1 MPQTL
6 RVELKG
12 ATEFAATAK
21 KIAKQANIDV
31 DQILAAGAIETQS
44 AAQNPSCPICQK
56 AKSTNADRSRTKH
69 RPQATHQTAIPA
81 RSSKTSR
88 SKRSRVA
95 MTLEAARVR
104 LGGYGWNSVHQR
116 FPRVRGFS
124 LPMKRPS
131 NLLLIDLR
139 GFNWPTHTQFY

>member
-44 AAQNPSCPICQK
+44 AAQQSILSHLSK
-56 AKSTNADRSRTKH
+56 GEIYKRGSI
-69 RPQATHQTAIPA
+69 THQASTAGNPPN
-81 RSSKTSR
+81 SDTG
-88 SKRSRVA
+88 
-95 MTLEAARVR
+95 TLVKNITVEKIK
-104 LGGYGWNSVHQR
+104 GGYDVGSRKGAPWGLWLEFGTSKVSPRPWLLPAYEKAIKSVINR
-116 FPRVRGFS
+116 FKG
-124 LPMKRPS
+124 
-131 NLLLIDLR
+131 I
-139 GFNWPTHTQFY
+139 

>member
-44 AAQNPSCPICQK
+44 AAQQSILSHLSK
-56 AKSTNADRSRTKH
+56 GEIYKRGSI
-69 RPQATHQTAIPA
+69 THQASTAGNPPNSDTGTLVKNITVEKIKGGYDVGSRKGAPWGLWLEFGT
-81 RSSKTSR
+81 SK
-88 SKRSRVA
+88 V
-95 MTLEAARVR
+95 AARPW
-104 LGGYGWNSVHQR
+104 LLPAYEKAIKSVINR
-116 FPRVRGFS
+116 FKG
-124 LPMKRPS
+124 
-131 NLLLIDLR
+131 I
-139 GFNWPTHTQFY
+139 